1 MKKLNRIVALVV
13 IISGIL
19 MTGCL
24 VSSIH
29 PFFKT
34 EDVIYNADLL
44 GNWMDGDSSIWT
56 IQRNTYTE
64 SFMGE
69 EKDDNSYKMVYYEDG
84 NGKSV
89 LRGTLFQLKGVQ
101 YIDFYPDPD
110 YEGHW
115 ESDMTS
121 FHMLPT
127 HTLARVQFNSDSI
140 LIYWYGE
147 DWLNDLLEQNRVKIA
162 HETVQITSYTSRSVL
177 TASTDELQKFIVKY
191 ANDPRIVDEIEEIFA
206 RGYTNDQDDYGAFLK
221 LKPYSGEIPVDE
233 NQEE

>member
-1 MKKLNRIVALVV
+1 MKTLKKALVLIV
-13 IISGIL
+13 IFSGIL

-24 VSSIH
+24 VISIH

-34 EDVIYNADLL
+34 EDVIYDADMV

-56 IQRNTYTE
+56 IQRNTYIE

-69 EKDDNSYKMVYYEDG
+69 EKDANDYNMVYYEDG

-110 YEGHW
+110 YDNHSTSG
-115 ESDMTS
+115 MTAY
-121 FHMLPT
+121 HMIPT
-127 HTLARVQFNSDSI
+127 HTLARVHINSDSI
-140 LIYWYGE
+140 LLYWYGE
-147 DWLNDLLEQNRVKIA
+147 DWLDDLLEQNRVKIA
-162 HETVQITSYTSRSVL
+162 HETIHEGLPTNRPVL
-177 TASTDELQKFIVKY
+177 TASTDELQKFILKY

-206 RGYTNDQDDYGAFLK
+206 RGCTDD
-221 LKPYSGEIPVDE
+221 
-233 NQEE
+233 